1 MEQYTIEKVNKIVRG
16 ANRAVYDKEQV
27 HGILDSGFICHV
39 GFNIEEKPFII
50 PTAYARQGEEIY
62 IHGSAKSRMLRNLD
76 KGIPVCLCVTHLD
89 GLVLA
94 RSAFHHSFNYRSAII
109 YGTAYEIREL
119 DRKEKALELITENIL
134 KGRYDEVRKPNE
146 KELKITSVLA
156 IKIENAS
163 AKIRPGDPVDDKDDY
178 DLDVWAG
185 VLPIEMTFGKP
196 KDDDLLRSGIPL
208 ADSVKVA
215 WEQSKV

>member
-1 MEQYTIEKVNKIVRG
+1 M
-16 ANRAVYDKEQV
+16 
-27 HGILDSGFICHV
+27 
-39 GFNIEEKPFII
+39 
-50 PTAYARQGEEIY
+50 
-62 IHGSAKSRMLRNLD
+62 
-76 KGIPVCLCVTHLD
+76 
-89 GLVLA
+89 LA